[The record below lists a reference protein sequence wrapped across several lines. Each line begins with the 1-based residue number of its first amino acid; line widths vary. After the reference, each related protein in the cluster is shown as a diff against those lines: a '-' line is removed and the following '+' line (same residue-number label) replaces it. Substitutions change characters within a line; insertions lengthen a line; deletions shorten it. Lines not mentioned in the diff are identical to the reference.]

1 MRVLKHKT
9 EMNETEYSACVVCGV
24 VISSV
29 LLLSGT
35 DKQPC
40 IFSPGFEVNVKFIF
54 ISSIR

>member
-9 EMNETEYSACVVCGV
+9 EMNETDYSVRVWCVTL
-24 VISSV
+24 ISSV